1 MGAKQEQINSRL
13 KNLKKELDRN
23 EELMRKAAI
32 SYEDLVAVK
41 ESLLSTMEDLKR
53 TQKEMRQRELKSA

>member
-32 SYEDLVAVK
+32 SYEDLIAVK